1 THAQSDKG
9 VPPEARIS
17 RARITEQA
25 EVVAN
30 RDLLGQISGAV
41 INEYGTPMDK
51 ARVWIEFA
59 ASGNLDNV
67 QFALNDENGQFEFR
81 GLKLRRYI
89 IAAEKVEDGYPDPRL
104 SIYRPAPTEVILTKD
119 IISADLTL
127 KLGPKAGVLTGTM
140 RDKTTGKL

>member
-1 THAQSDKG
+1 MDMRFSITAMQRSDPTRAKITQTVVGVCTMRSMLLAMVAAFALFTHAQSDKG

-59 ASGNLDNV
+59 ASGN
-67 QFALNDENGQFEFR
+67 
-81 GLKLRRYI
+81 
-89 IAAEKVEDGYPDPRL
+89 
-104 SIYRPAPTEVILTKD
+104 
-119 IISADLTL
+119 
-127 KLGPKAGVLTGTM
+127 
-140 RDKTTGKL
+140 